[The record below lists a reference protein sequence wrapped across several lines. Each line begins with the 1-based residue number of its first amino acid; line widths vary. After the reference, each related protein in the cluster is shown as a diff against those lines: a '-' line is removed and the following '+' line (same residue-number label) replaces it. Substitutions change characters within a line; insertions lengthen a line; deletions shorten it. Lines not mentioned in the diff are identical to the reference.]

1 MKTFSGPARFTWH
14 QSTHQKAVC
23 LVLVLGAAM
32 FAADCGKKSEKPS
45 SSATPPLQTTQD
57 TSQPTAPSS
66 DVNSQPVPAAPA
78 TNVAAAPNAGPDLG
92 ALNHALRQWLARN
105 HRVPASFEDFSAT
118 AGVAIPPPPAGKKY
132 VITKRME
139 ILLVDR

>member
-1 MKTFSGPARFTWH
+1 
-14 QSTHQKAVC
+14 
-23 LVLVLGAAM
+23 M
-32 FAADCGKKSEKPS
+32 FAAGCGKKSEKPS

-66 DVNSQPVPAAPA
+66 DVNSQPVPAAP
-78 TNVAAAPNAGPDLG
+78 DLG
-92 ALNHALRQWLARN
+92 ALNRALRQWLVRN

-132 VITKRME
+132 VITKNMQ

>member
-1 MKTFSGPARFTWH
+1 
-14 QSTHQKAVC
+14 
-23 LVLVLGAAM
+23 M
-32 FAADCGKKSEKPS
+32 FAAGCGKKSEKPS

-78 TNVAAAPNAGPDLG
+78 TNVAAAPDLG
-92 ALNHALRQWLARN
+92 ELNRDLRRWLVRN

-132 VITKRME
+132 VITKNMQ

>member
-1 MKTFSGPARFTWH
+1 MKTFSSPARFTWH
-14 QSTHQKAVC
+14 QSTHQKALC
-23 LVLVLGAAM
+23 LVLVFGAAM
-32 FAADCGKKSEKPS
+32 FAAGCGKKSEKPS

-66 DVNSQPVPAAPA
+66 DVNSQPVPAAP
-78 TNVAAAPNAGPDLG
+78 DLG
-92 ALNHALRQWLARN
+92 ALNRALRQWLVRN

-132 VITKRME
+132 VITKNMQ